1 MPEHPDETPAAGLPK
16 PILPLACLPYAAMRR
31 RWCAL
36 ALRAFLARWG
46 VYLVVA
52 GAVFGAGTN
61 SALDLILSAAAWLVV
76 PLFWAISHG
85 AWGLLA
91 LPLQAVFGAA
101 FVWGARQ
108 LLWPAQWAES
118 ERALPITAAVSR
130 RSDAEV
136 VLLAL
141 LPMALLYAAGAATL
155 LVHGPAW
162 LHGHRVTAV
171 LALVLAT
178 AGSAAL
184 GVWGL
189 QRRRRWSQRPAAPAR
204 KDAAASGPD
213 RQRRAP
219 ALRPAA
225 NGGWFQPL
233 LLRPLWRG
241 PARRTGWTLA
251 VGALLLLM
259 PAGGLV
265 VLHGGEPWWLAL
277 ASLLSLLVC
286 TRINHLARLD
296 YAELR
301 AALAPL
307 PLPAQ
312 RFDHARRSLGL
323 WPVLPT
329 LALLCGLVLRRADP
343 ALRPTVLLAW
353 AVVCLGGCV
362 FEVQSEPVEPG
373 ADPASKA
380 GRWLFSLILS
390 ICLATE
396 VLS

>member
-1 MPEHPDETPAAGLPK
+1 
-16 PILPLACLPYAAMRR
+16 MRR
-31 RWCAL
+31 RWCLL
-36 ALRAFLARWG
+36 ALRAFLSRWG
-46 VYLVVA
+46 VYILVA
-52 GAVFGAGTN
+52 GAVFGAGTD

-76 PLFWAISHG
+76 PLCWAVAHG

-91 LPLQAVFGAA
+91 LPLQAAFGGA

-118 ERALPITAAVSR
+118 ERALPITAAMSR
-130 RSDAEV
+130 RSDLEL

-141 LPMALLYAAGAATL
+141 LPLALLEAAGAATL
-155 LVHGPAW
+155 LAHAPAW
-162 LHGHRVTAV
+162 LRGHRWVAV
-171 LALVLAT
+171 VALTLALGGA
-178 AGSAAL
+178 AAL

-189 QRRRRWSQRPAAPAR
+189 QNGRRWAQRREAPAR
-204 KDAAASGPD
+204 LAAVAHRAGFRHRHFAAD
-213 RQRRAP
+213 RRAAP
-219 ALRPAA
+219 
-225 NGGWFQPL
+225 GWFRPL
-233 LLRPLWRG
+233 LLLPLWRG
-241 PARRTGWTLA
+241 PAQRTGRTLA
-251 VGALLLLM
+251 LGALLLLT

-265 VLHGGEPWWLAL
+265 ARHGGEPWWLSL

-307 PLPAQ
+307 PLPLQ
-312 RFDHARRSLGL
+312 GFDRVRRSLGL

-329 LALLCGLVLRRADP
+329 LALLGGLVVQRADP
-343 ALRPTVLLAW
+343 ALRPAVLLAW
-353 AVVCLGGCV
+353 AIVCLGGCV
-362 FEVQSEPVEPG
+362 FEVQAEP

-390 ICLATE
+390 VCLATE